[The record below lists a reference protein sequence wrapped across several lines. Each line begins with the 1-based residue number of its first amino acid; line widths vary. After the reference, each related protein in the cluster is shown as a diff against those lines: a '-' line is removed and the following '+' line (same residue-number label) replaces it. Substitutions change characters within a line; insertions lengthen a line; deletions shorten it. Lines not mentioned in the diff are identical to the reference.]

1 MVLVESEPMTRF
13 RHARMMAL
21 ASVLAGVIAGP
32 VLAQTVATVDGKII
46 TQDELKL
53 AESQLSGQLPAQL
66 QGPARDAYV
75 LDYLIDLQLVAN
87 KAEADK
93 VESTPK
99 FQTELHLLKNK
110 LLMQSVMANLAKT
123 AVTPATIQTAYD
135 AVKAKQP
142 PQLEIH
148 ARHILVKTEAEA
160 DAVEKRLKAGEDF
173 TKVAT
178 EVSID
183 KSAPG
188 GDLGWFTKDKMV
200 PAFSAAAFKLKP
212 GQISAPVKTQ
222 FGWHVI
228 KVEGTRNKPFPPPDQ
243 VKAQVSNFVLQQ
255 AQAKLIRDLH
265 KNAKVVDSLPTPPAP
280 TAPAAKAPAPAAP
293 VAPAAK
299 AVPAPAKPAAPAAK

>member
-1 MVLVESEPMTRF
+1 MTRI

-21 ASVLAGVIAGP
+21 AIVLAGVIAGP

-46 TQDELKL
+46 TRDELNL
-53 AESQLSGQLPAQL
+53 AESQLAAQLPAQL

-93 VESTPK
+93 VPATPQ

-110 LLMQSVMANLAKT
+110 LLMQSVMSNLAKT
-123 AVTPATIQTAYD
+123 AVTPATIQAAYD

-142 PQLEIH
+142 PQEEIH

-160 DAVEKRLKAGEDF
+160 EAVEKRLKAGEDF

-228 KVEGTRNKPFPPPDQ
+228 KVEGTRDKPFPPLDQ

-265 KNAKVVDSLPTPPAP
+265 KNAKIVDSLPAPAP
-280 TAPAAKAPAPAAP
+280 ASAPAPAAKTSAP
-293 VAPAAK
+293 ATPAAPAA
-299 AVPAPAKPAAPAAK
+299 ATPAKPAAPAAK